1 MIFQSVTQAVRKKRD
16 PTFNMSQTYDLLVDY
31 SKVQLEGRFALTR
44 GYVLNQ
50 TAFLSLFLG

>member
-44 GYVLNQ
+44 GYVLN
-50 TAFLSLFLG
+50 